1 MNETPVVPA
10 ERIQSRI
17 NVLRGQRVLL
27 DTDLAAIHEVPTKRL
42 IEQLKRTKAKF
53 PEDFAF
59 QLSAEEMEAV
69 RLRSQNATSKPGRG
83 GRRYLPYAFTE
94 HGAIQ
99 AANILRSDAAIQMS
113 VQVVR
118 AFVQLRQLVVNHK
131 AIAAKL
137 AELDARIGAHDDQ
150 LAAIV
155 EALRQLAEPVLPAN
169 CRRIGFNQA

>member
-1 MNETPVVPA
+1 
-10 ERIQSRI
+10 
-17 NVLRGQRVLL
+17 
-27 DTDLAAIHEVPTKRL
+27 
-42 IEQLKRTKAKF
+42 
-53 PEDFAF
+53 
-59 QLSAEEMEAV
+59 
-69 RLRSQNATSKPGRG
+69 
-83 GRRYLPYAFTE
+83 
-94 HGAIQ
+94 
-99 AANILRSDAAIQMS
+99 MS

-169 CRRIGFNQA
+169 RHRIGFNQA